1 MSERKEQNSPY
12 PYPSRTRRECEV
24 AAVPSGRHVW
34 IAGRLKR
41 LEGHLY
47 LEDGSGTIGL
57 DWKGGLP
64 ALLSEGDILEV
75 QGEALP
81 GGRFAVEHFRRL
93 APGRPVPP
101 RGSPNEFLWNL
112 PSDLFEK
119 RRRLKDA
126 LRSFFLER
134 GFLEVETP
142 ILVPAPGQEPH
153 LDPFSTRLEDGKG
166 GKNRYLITSPEYYHK
181 RLLVAGYEKIFEMAR
196 VFRNGPSEMS
206 GLHHVEFLMVEWY
219 RAFASYMEIMEDTES
234 LVHALAREAGTPS
247 GNRFEPPFERLSL
260 EEAFA
265 RHARVDLVP
274 YLSEDPSFARE
285 EALRGDFGLQ
295 PDDSLRLR
303 YFKIFVAGVEPKL
316 GRPRPVFLVDF
327 PASEASLSKLREDR
341 PEVCERFELYIDGV
355 ELANGFTELND
366 PGEQR
371 NRFDAEAAERAKRG
385 AAPVPRDEAFLEA
398 LELGMPPSGGVA
410 LGFDRLLMV
419 LFQKDVLWK
428 VIPFM
433 DR

>member
-1 MSERKEQNSPY
+1 MSEEKKKNSHP
-12 PYPSRTRRECEV
+12 PYPSRTRREFEV

-41 LEGHLY
+41 LNGRLC
-47 LEDGSGTIGL
+47 LEDGSGTIDL
-57 DWKGGLP
+57 DWKGDFP

-81 GGRFAVEHFRRL
+81 GGRFEVLHFRRL
-93 APGRPVPP
+93 APGKPAPP
-101 RGSPNEFLWNL
+101 RGSPNEVLWNL
-112 PSDLFEK
+112 SPDLFEK
-119 RRRLKDA
+119 RRRMKDA
-126 LRSFFLER
+126 LRSFFLEG

-153 LDPFSTRLEDGKG
+153 LDPFVTSLEDGKG
-166 GKNRYLITSPEYYHK
+166 GKSRYLITSPEYYHK
-181 RLLVAGYEKIFEMAR
+181 RLLAAGYEKIFEGAR

-219 RAFASYMEIMEDTES
+219 RAYASYLEIMEDTEN
-234 LVHALAREAGTPS
+234 LVHALAREAGTPL
-247 GNRFEPPFERLSL
+247 RDHFEPPFERLSL
-260 EEAFA
+260 EDAFA
-265 RHARVDLVP
+265 RYARVDLKP
-274 YLSEDPSFARE
+274 HLSGDPSFARE
-285 EALRGDFGLQ
+285 EALRGDFGLH
-295 PDDSLRLR
+295 PDDPPRLR

-341 PEVCERFELYIDGV
+341 PEVSERFELYINGV

-366 PGEQR
+366 PEEQR
-371 NRFDAEAAERAKRG
+371 NRFDAEAAERMKRG
-385 AAPVPRDEAFLEA
+385 GAPVPRDEAFLEA

-419 LFQKDVLWK
+419 LFQKDALRK
-428 VIPFM
+428 VVPYM